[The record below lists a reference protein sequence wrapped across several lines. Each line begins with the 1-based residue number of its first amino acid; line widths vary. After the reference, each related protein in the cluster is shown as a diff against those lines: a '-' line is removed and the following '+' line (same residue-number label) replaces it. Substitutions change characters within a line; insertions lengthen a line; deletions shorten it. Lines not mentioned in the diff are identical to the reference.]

1 VQNSNIRAAML
12 IMLAMSMI
20 TTNDAIVKHLTQT
33 FGVGQIMFI
42 RGVLVCAIFSVVLI
56 ATKSPVFSRHAF
68 HRWNLV
74 RALLELFATL
84 AFLSGLSM
92 LSLAVASTL
101 AFSSPIILAV
111 LGAVFL
117 RERVGW
123 LRWSMIFAGF
133 VGVMMIANPFADSAN
148 WAVIL
153 PILCAVFVAL
163 RDLVIRYVPVE
174 IPSLQIA
181 FTNGGIVMLGGGL
194 LSYYQGWSPV
204 EVSWYG
210 WFSGLAIAMSCGY
223 LFSVVGTR
231 LGELSFIAP
240 FKYTSVLLAIAIG
253 YIVWGEAPTLLMLG
267 GAGIIVFSGIVLML
281 GESRRFRQ
289 SLAKQSGRFRRTS
302 PL

>member
-1 VQNSNIRAAML
+1 
-12 IMLAMSMI
+12 MI
-20 TTNDAIVKHLTQT
+20 TTNDAIVKHLTQA

-42 RGVLVCAIFSVVLI
+42 RGMLVCAIFSVVLT
-56 ATKSPVFSRHAF
+56 ATKIPIFSRHAF
-68 HRWNLV
+68 HRWNMV

-101 AFSSPIILAV
+101 AFSSPILLAV

-123 LRWSMIFAGF
+123 LRWSMIFTGFAG
-133 VGVMMIANPFADSAN
+133 VLMIANPFADNAS

-153 PILCAVFVAL
+153 PIICAIFVAL
-163 RDLVIRYVPVE
+163 RDLVTRYVPVE
-174 IPSLQIA
+174 VSSLQIA
-181 FTNGGIVMLGGGL
+181 FTNGWIVMLGGGV
-194 LSYYQGWSPV
+194 LSHYQGWSPV

-210 WFSGLAIAMSCGY
+210 WFAGLAIAISCGY
-223 LFSVVGTR
+223 LFNVVGTR

-253 YIVWGEAPTLLMLG
+253 YIVWDEAPTLLMLC
-267 GAGIIVFSGIVLML
+267 GAAIIVLSGTVLML

-289 SLAKQSGRFRRTS
+289 PLAEHSGGSRHTN
-302 PL
+302 PQ

>member
-1 VQNSNIRAAML
+1 
-12 IMLAMSMI
+12 MLAMSMI
-20 TTNDAIVKHLTQT
+20 TTNDAIVKHLTQA
-33 FGVGQIMFI
+33 FGIGQIMFI
-42 RGVLVCAIFSVVLI
+42 RGILVCAIFSVVLT
-56 ATKSPVFSRHAF
+56 ATKSPIFSRHAF
-68 HRWNLV
+68 HRWNMV

-84 AFLSGLSM
+84 TFLSGLSM

-111 LGAVFL
+111 LAAVFL

-133 VGVMMIANPFADSAN
+133 VGVLMIANPFADNTS

-163 RDLVIRYVPVE
+163 RDLAIRYVPVE
-174 IPSLQIA
+174 ISSLQIA
-181 FTNGGIVMLGGGL
+181 FTNGWIVMLGGGL
-194 LSYYQGWSPV
+194 LSYYQGWSSV

-210 WFSGLAIAMSCGY
+210 WFAGLAIAISCGY
-223 LFSVVGTR
+223 LFNVVGTR

-253 YIVWGEAPTLLMLG
+253 YIVWGDAPTLLMLG
-267 GAGIIVFSGIVLML
+267 GAGIIVLSGIVLML
-281 GESRRFRQ
+281 GENRRFRRPLAEQ
-289 SLAKQSGRFRRTS
+289 SDCSTPTN